1 MVKMHCA
8 VLLASPA
15 SMVLAA
21 AMAASAAVPPPVDAA
36 WPGTLKLEVDATD
49 LDHRIFRVH
58 EEIPVRPGA
67 LTLLYPQWLPGNH
80 SPRGPIDKLAG
91 LAIRADGRPLA
102 WKRDPVEVYA
112 FHLDVP
118 QGVAR
123 LDVDFDFVVEIAG
136 AIHADARRLARAL
149 LMRPADRIGDHPL
162 DVPVVIDRIVLIAG
176 REVEDPPVPSGER
189 HPRAEHLAAA
199 EARHEDEVIGGGHV
213 EELPVHL
220 LRRKNDRLRDAFG
233 DRVRR
238 RDGPHQLAVGALP
251 PAQGARGAHQPDE
264 DLGEVSRMQGQKPH
278 PREHVAVHA
287 RHDRVGDVVVAH
299 VAPPDQHVGACQA
312 LLGQSVLVVVEG
324 GGVDDG
330 IVSEQASHARGDR
343 AVHRVGID
351 PPGDRVVLLM
361 VVLAPDQ
368 DADRCCHAVSS
379 STWPGLR
386 PAAVRPSRR
395 RAAAG

>member
-123 LDVDFDFVVEIAG
+123 LDVDFDFLSPQ
-136 AIHADARRLARAL
+136 D
-149 LMRPADRIGDHPL
+149 
-162 DVPVVIDRIVLIAG
+162 
-176 REVEDPPVPSGER
+176 
-189 HPRAEHLAAA
+189 
-199 EARHEDEVIGGGHV
+199 
-213 EELPVHL
+213 
-220 LRRKNDRLRDAFG
+220 
-233 DRVRR
+233 
-238 RDGPHQLAVGALP
+238 
-251 PAQGARGAHQPDE
+251 PAQGRVVMTPDMLDLQWNTVALYPAGCYTRGITIEAAVKLPEGWQFGSALDVAGGGAANATAA
-264 DLGEVSRMQGQKPH
+264 DGSVRFVKSSIAMNIWWGLGTRASGEVIS
-278 PREHVAVHA
+278 
-287 RHDRVGDVVVAH
+287 
-299 VAPPDQHVGACQA
+299 
-312 LLGQSVLVVVEG
+312 S
-324 GGVDDG
+324 
-330 IVSEQASHARGDR
+330 
-343 AVHRVGID
+343 
-351 PPGDRVVLLM
+351 
-361 VVLAPDQ
+361 
-368 DADRCCHAVSS
+368 DAY
-379 STWPGLR
+379 
-386 PAAVRPSRR
+386 
-395 RAAAG
+395 